1 MQLIYLSEVSLFSSK
16 ILKHIDKSVLSSQE
30 FKNSITEETVLFICK
45 QLTHSHFYFI
55 RVLKLDVL
63 QIFLQQS

>member
-1 MQLIYLSEVSLFSSK
+1 MQLIYLTELSLFSSK

-63 QIFLQQS
+63 QIFLQQP